1 MPCRKVFDR
10 FMDEIGK
17 RRIPR
22 RSDIASR
29 YWRSS
34 RPHIRNCQP
43 GYYRF
48 GALRTD
54 YTLIASQIAPTKSL
68 RTWTDDELRA
78 LAKATKRNG
87 ARHTWR
93 APCFDHLRNPVCR
106 RLGYLL
112 PALRACWRT
121 CRTGK
126 TKSAMSAFGPKQTCP
141 SAPHMSAF
149 GGKADMTFCGAHVC
163 C

>member
-106 RLGYLL
+106 RLGWVLTTCAKSLL
-112 PALRACWRT
+112 AHLQDRENEISDVRFWP
-121 CRTGK
+121 
-126 TKSAMSAFGPKQTCP
+126 
-141 SAPHMSAF
+141 
-149 GGKADMTFCGAHVC
+149 KADMP
-163 C
+163 